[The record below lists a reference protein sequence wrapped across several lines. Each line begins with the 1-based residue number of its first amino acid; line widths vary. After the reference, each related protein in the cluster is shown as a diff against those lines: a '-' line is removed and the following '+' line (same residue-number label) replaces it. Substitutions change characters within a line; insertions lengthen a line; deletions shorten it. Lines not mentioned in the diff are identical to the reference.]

1 MRMRLEVIWKA
12 GSRALRL
19 ASEPWRRLQNWHRL
33 RAWRLAR
40 EAERAEMEAY
50 FAGLEAER
58 RDREREEKERERL
71 RLAGMSKL
79 DRTLREPWIKTP
91 FGKI

>member
-1 MRMRLEVIWKA
+1 MDSFMKA
-12 GSRALRL
+12 VFGIFST
-19 ASEPWRRLQNWHRL
+19 PYRRLQNWHRL

-40 EAERAEMEAY
+40 EAEREKMQAY
-50 FAGLEAER
+50 FAGLEQEK
-58 RDREREEKERERL
+58 RDREREAKARERL

-91 FGKI
+91 TGRKI